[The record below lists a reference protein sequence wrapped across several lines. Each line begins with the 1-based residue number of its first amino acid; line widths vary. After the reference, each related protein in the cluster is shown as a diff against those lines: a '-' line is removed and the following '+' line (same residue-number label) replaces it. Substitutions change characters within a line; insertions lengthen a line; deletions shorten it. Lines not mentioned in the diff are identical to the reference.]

1 MTIDTSRHLHS
12 ARVEHRR
19 KTHGVGIY
27 VHMSDTWS
35 LFYDQPIVLN
45 DRQAGSAVHGVEAY
59 NVSRR
64 EDQIRLQLLAVDTH
78 GYTNAAMSIA
88 KLLGFDLC
96 VRLQRLSER
105 KIYLPWGAQVPE
117 DLERLQ
123 IGKASLKKIREGW
136 DGLLRLIASIRQ
148 GKLTARDALARLGS
162 AAKGDPVHAAAD
174 ELGKLLR
181 TIFLCDYFTNPD
193 FRREMHA
200 LLNRGES
207 VHFLQRA
214 VYHGRVGV
222 TRARRSDELMA
233 ISGAHTLL
241 TNVVIAWNT
250 MKMQEVVD
258 FWRTKKHP
266 IEDNWIRRMGPVH
279 FEHIN
284 FRGIISFNFDAFEDT
299 LLNKQSKKRAHAAA

>member
-1 MTIDTSRHLHS
+1 M
-12 ARVEHRR
+12 
-19 KTHGVGIY
+19 
-27 VHMSDTWS
+27 
-35 LFYDQPIVLN
+35 VLN
-45 DRQAGSAVHGVEAY
+45 DRQAGSAVHGVEAH
-59 NVSRR
+59 NCSRR

-78 GYTNAAMSIA
+78 GYTNAAMSVA

-105 KIYLPWGAQVPE
+105 KIYLPWGSQVPE
-117 DLERLQ
+117 DLERLHV
-123 IGKASLKKIREGW
+123 GKASLKKIREGW
-136 DGLLRLIASIRQ
+136 DELLRLIASIRQ
-148 GKLTARDALARLGS
+148 GRLTARDALARLGS
-162 AAKGDPVHAAAD
+162 AAKGDAVHAAAD

-181 TIFLCDYFTNPD
+181 TIFLCDYFTNPE

-207 VHFLQRA
+207 VHYLARA
-214 VYHGRVGV
+214 VYHGRIGV

-250 MKMQEVVD
+250 MKMQEIVD
-258 FWRTKKHP
+258 LWRAKKQP
-266 IEDNWIRRMGPVH
+266 IEDTWLRRMGPVH

-284 FRGIISFNFDAFEDT
+284 FKGIISFNFAAFEDA
-299 LLNKQSKKRAHAAA
+299 LLAKEAVPRGQRARAA